1 MVLYIQSIYEYGTL
15 LLPRNA
21 LVKSKKQ
28 MTTIST
34 SEAVEKQSKAM
45 GTKAFEIGLFDPRAA
60 QGVMLPRVWELETLL
75 RSVSWLRLKNAEG
88 RNIYIRPSGEHSL
101 SLIDDA
107 TIQVI
112 ERLKSEGFAP
122 AIVLE
127 TSPGNFQAWLHHG
140 QILPKHLSTL
150 AARLLASRFGGD
162 LASADWRHYGRLAG
176 FTNRKDKHRKTDG
189 TFPYVRLHEATGAV
203 YSKAI
208 AFLAEVKTLYE
219 AEQSKLPP
227 PAFLRR
233 RSPCRSNLK
242 SIQDFRTK
250 PIMRR
255 ATRSLPVIL
264 RTKAIG
270 NDNKSILIARLR
282 RLGTESNT
290 IGKANDLLSKTQHS
304 SRVAAGGVE
313 GIEGHPKAFCHI
325 VDLPKVKFD
334 GLGPVANRFYETLQR
349 GRANLPKPVDCH
361 QITDRQ
367 KPEPYS
373 ETGTCGAI
381 FASALAAEPRPR
393 QHLTL
398 QQFLAPLTAPRC
410 PLLGNNPLGR
420 IRLSEKWHDGCPNR
434 RSRGQSLGNIG
445 PTSVHHVPLFPTH
458 RRTRNGYRS
467 KNSPK
472 SFGTTKPSSP
482 T

>member
-1 MVLYIQSIYEYGTL
+1 MVLYIQGIYEYGTL
-15 LLPRNA
+15 VLPRSA

-34 SEAVEKQSKAM
+34 PEAVEKQSKAM

-140 QILPKHLSTL
+140 QILPKRLSTL

-203 YSKAI
+203 YSKAV

-219 AEQSKLPP
+219 AEQTKLPP

-233 RSPCRSNLK
+233 RSRCRSNLK
-242 SIQDFRTK
+242 SIEDFRTK
-250 PIMRR
+250 PIYGGDQ
-255 ATRSLPVIL
+255 TR
-264 RTKAIG
+264 
-270 NDNKSILIARLR
+270 
-282 RLGTESNT
+282 
-290 IGKANDLLSKTQHS
+290 
-304 SRVAAGGVE
+304 
-313 GIEGHPKAFCHI
+313 
-325 VDLPKVKFD
+325 VDLAYAV
-334 GLGPVANRFYETLQR
+334 Y
-349 GRANLPKPVDCH
+349 
-361 QITDRQ
+361 
-367 KPEPYS
+367 
-373 ETGTCGAI
+373 
-381 FASALAAEPRPR
+381 ALAHGVPENEARNALASRDLTHKGDRKR
-393 QHLTL
+393 QHEYIDRTIKK
-398 QQFLAPLTAPRC
+398 ARE
-410 PLLGNNPLGR
+410 R
-420 IRLSEKWHDGCPNR
+420 IEYNWK
-434 RSRGQSLGNIG
+434 RS
-445 PTSVHHVPLFPTH
+445 
-458 RRTRNGYRS
+458 
-467 KNSPK
+467 
-472 SFGTTKPSSP
+472 
-482 T
+482 

>member
-1 MVLYIQSIYEYGTL
+1 
-15 LLPRNA
+15 
-21 LVKSKKQ
+21 

-45 GTKAFEIGLFDPRAA
+45 GTKVFEIGLFDPCAE

-250 PIMRR
+250 PIYGGDQ
-255 ATRSLPVIL
+255 TR
-264 RTKAIG
+264 
-270 NDNKSILIARLR
+270 
-282 RLGTESNT
+282 
-290 IGKANDLLSKTQHS
+290 
-304 SRVAAGGVE
+304 
-313 GIEGHPKAFCHI
+313 
-325 VDLPKVKFD
+325 VDLAYAV
-334 GLGPVANRFYETLQR
+334 Y
-349 GRANLPKPVDCH
+349 
-361 QITDRQ
+361 
-367 KPEPYS
+367 
-373 ETGTCGAI
+373 
-381 FASALAAEPRPR
+381 ALAHGVPENDARNALASRDLTHKGDRKR
-393 QHLTL
+393 QQEYIDRTIKK
-398 QQFLAPLTAPRC
+398 ARD
-410 PLLGNNPLGR
+410 R
-420 IRLSEKWHDGCPNR
+420 IEYNW
-434 RSRGQSLGNIG
+434 
-445 PTSVHHVPLFPTH
+445 
-458 RRTRNGYRS
+458 
-467 KNSPK
+467 K
-472 SFGTTKPSSP
+472 S
-482 T
+482 